1 MSSYF
6 PHVVLRFVREGAAYS
21 VGQTRWDRRQQRSK
35 NNLNNRAGHGQTL
48 QNSASRVVSDW
59 QQQLSQR
66 KQANQPD
73 LPKAVPF
80 ILQIDPNSFQPEQLR
95 SFGIEVIAELED
107 GFILGASA
115 DLQLTDLQKK
125 IAQFIKNE
133 RGGGKIPEIWEII
146 DGSHK
151 PEYILSP
158 ELQQQWQQI
167 EDDQIY
173 TVDVGIACIGI
184 KSDVAKSPERKNY
197 QSDQNFEKAV
207 HRWLNDR
214 QQTYQEWD
222 DLKSEREDAMG
233 KFVQDYGG
241 EITKIIDGEV
251 FAKLPDSFTC
261 RISITGKGLKD
272 LVLNFP
278 YVFDVAGPD
287 DIHETLA
294 PQPSQQTEQCTVRLQ
309 PPKPDAPKVC
319 IIDSGIQE
327 EHPLLKAAVE
337 TASSRSWVPSE
348 TGITADL
355 VRNGGHGTR
364 VAGAVLYPGTIPQTG
379 DYEAIC
385 WLQNARVL
393 DRDCKL
399 SRSLFPPALLVDIVQ
414 IYHGQFRTR
423 IFNHSIA
430 GSTPCRTLY
439 MSAWAAEIDQLTWGY
454 DILFIVAAGNLP
466 FQGRIGVSRLPINE
480 HLTRGRQYPDYLLED
495 SCRIPSPAQSM
506 QAITVGSI
514 SISPNTFDPDRWSL
528 AQQDY
533 PSAFSC
539 TGFGLW
545 DVIKPEVVEY
555 GGDVVVDSDTTPNF
569 TYPPQVCPE
578 LVRSTS
584 EPGPLVAQDCIGTS
598 FSAPKV
604 THIAAC
610 LAAELPQESC
620 LLYRALI
627 VQSARWPAWVDTN
640 NLTQDHVIRMIGYGI
655 PSLERALG
663 GANNRITLITRGE
676 QRIKARKAQI
686 FQVKLPE
693 ALRSPGE
700 EQDIHVE
707 ITLSYKAQPRR
718 TRRSRRKYLST
729 WLDWECSKKGEDPE
743 SFLNR
748 VLKEYDA
755 PETAEEGE
763 SIFAWVLG
771 KQKNHGKVHN
781 TSRNAG
787 TIQKDWAVVKSYDL
801 RESFC
806 IAVVGHE
813 GWNNDPNADVPY
825 ALVISFE
832 TLKTNIP
839 IYTEI
844 ASVQVPVEVEVE
856 VTV

>member
-1 MSSYF
+1 MSNYF
-6 PHVVLRFVREGAAYS
+6 PHVVLRLVREGNANP
-21 VGQTRWDRRQQRSK
+21 GGRPRPQKRSL

-48 QNSASRVVSDW
+48 QNSTSGIVSDW

-66 KQANQPD
+66 KQAKQPG

-80 ILQIDPNSFQPEQLR
+80 ILQVDPNSFQPEQLR
-95 SFGIEVIAELED
+95 SFGIEVIAELEN
-107 GFILGASA
+107 GFILGASS
-115 DLQLTDLQKK
+115 DLKLTDLQKK
-125 IAQFIKNE
+125 ITQFINAE
-133 RGGGKIPEIWEII
+133 YGGNKAAEIWEII
-146 DGSHK
+146 ARIRK

-158 ELQQQWQQI
+158 QLLEQWQQI
-167 EDDQIY
+167 QDDQVYI
-173 TVDVGIACIGI
+173 VDVGIACIGI
-184 KSDVAKSPERKNY
+184 QSQLSNYPKRKENQSNESFAKATNSWLEKR
-197 QSDQNFEKAV
+197 DQTFE
-207 HRWLNDR
+207 
-214 QQTYQEWD
+214 EWD
-222 DLKSEREDAMG
+222 DLKSEREDALVR
-233 KFVQDYGG
+233 FVQGYCG
-241 EITKIIDGEV
+241 EIMSSFIDGKTFTE
-251 FAKLPDSFTC
+251 LPDSFSC

-278 YVFDVAGPD
+278 YVFDVAEPD
-287 DIHETLA
+287 DIHETLT
-294 PQPSQQTEQCTVRLQ
+294 PQPSQQTKQCTVRLQ
-309 PPKPDAPKVC
+309 PPKPDAPRVC

-337 TASSRSWVPSE
+337 TASSRSWVPNE

-355 VRNGGHGTR
+355 VSNGGHGTR
-364 VAGAVLYPGTIPQTG
+364 VAGAVLYPGSIPQTG

-393 DRDCKL
+393 DHHRYLPK
-399 SRSLFPPALLVDIVQ
+399 SLFPPALLVDIVQ

-439 MSAWAAEIDQLTWGY
+439 MSAWAAEIDQLTWGH
-454 DILFIVAAGNLP
+454 DILFVVAAGNLP
-466 FQGRIGVSRLPINE
+466 FQGPIGVSRLPIDE
-480 HLTRGRQYPDYLLED
+480 HLKQGRRYPNYLLED

-514 SISPNTFDPDRWSL
+514 SPNTFKDPDRWSL

-545 DVIKPEVVEY
+545 EVIKPEVVEF

-569 TYPPQVCPE
+569 TYPSQVCPE

-584 EPGPLVAQDCIGTS
+584 EPGSLVAQDNIGTS
-598 FSAPKV
+598 FAAPKV

-700 EQDIHVE
+700 EQDIRVE

-729 WLDWECSKKGEDPE
+729 WLDWECSKRGEDPE

-832 TLKTNIP
+832 ALNTNIP

-844 ASVQVPVEVEVE
+844 ASVQVPVEFEVE